1 MRRLL
6 IIWIFILSC
15 LSVWGQKEQPEI
27 DYASFSGMSLEE
39 ALKIISKQYG
49 ITTSYDPNAAE
60 LIIIGELDYEIK
72 SFERFLDFALKDTG
86 YSWEFISDN
95 YLIIPPDES
104 DTPITFPISGVVK
117 DKSTG
122 ESLPFAGIKIQGSGR
137 STSANAE
144 GRYTILDLNSD
155 TLRIVVSYIGYERI
169 VRPIGPAAAKTGKL
183 DIELSAKQK
192 RLPSVLISAQSQ
204 DLLEIDE
211 NISQLTFNP
220 SQISSLPN
228 LGENDVFSALRRL
241 PGIGGGQDAESGLRI
256 RGGQTDQNLVLFD
269 GISVYHV
276 DHLFG
281 FLSAFN
287 SNMIKNIRVNKGGF
301 DARFGGRSSGV
312 IDITGIDGNKVDP
325 SFQAEAT
332 MLSANFLMEL
342 PVVKDKASL
351 IFGYRRAYTDVIQ
364 TLTYRNMFNNIFNS
378 SLPNTSENNTN
389 VFEGTNLPD
398 YFFSDLNAKFNF
410 KPSEKDAISLSYYQ
424 ARDDLG
430 ITFEGS
436 LNDLKRLTEDQT
448 NWGNSGG
455 SIKWSRKWN
464 QKLFTYAIY
473 GISRYTSELEA
484 EETFLAQTDTFS
496 QRFFEQ
502 RVDVN
507 DNTFRLDN
515 NLELDRTTSLEFG
528 WWNTFNRI
536 TSRAQDQT
544 QILRDSTVSGITNSF
559 YAQLKRRLG
568 NTEVKAGIRATH
580 YNRDKNVYAEPRV
593 SVIHRINDNLQI
605 KGAYGIYHQ
614 MIRRL
619 NERSLY
625 FSIPETWT
633 LSDENTIPVLRS
645 RHFILGTQLKIN
657 EWETSIEGYNKSET
671 GVVEFL
677 FPEFGIPTGE
687 LDQFAIDGERS
698 VWGVDVL
705 LKRNLNRQNIMFGYT
720 FISSRSKYEEVNQGN
735 FFPGP
740 GVSNHEFSL
749 IYNLEFKRWD
759 FSSGFVLA
767 NGLPY
772 TPVLGTF
779 IVTTPNGEEQQFVTI
794 GGINSERVDWYH
806 RLDIAGSYVF
816 PLKNGILQVGLSVY
830 NVYNNL
836 AVQYVD
842 YFQIPRE
849 DSEFYDLGQRN
860 ILSLGITPS
869 LFLKLKI

>member
-1 MRRLL
+1 MWRIAVF
-6 IIWIFILSC
+6 IIILFSWLPC
-15 LSVWGQKEQPEI
+15 SAQVGGLPI
-27 DYASFSGMSLEE
+27 DYSSYTGSTLEA
-39 ALKIISKQYG
+39 ALQEINRSDSIS
-49 ITTSYDPNAAE
+49 ISYDPNAAQR
-60 LIIIGELDYEIK
+60 IIVREI
-72 SFERFLDFALKDTG
+72 SDEVRSLEDFLDIALEGTG
-86 YSWEFISDN
+86 FTWETISGT
-95 YLIIPPDES
+95 YVIVPPERLS
-104 DTPITFPISGVVK
+104 NPEPFSLSGVVK
-117 DKSTG
+117 DKLTG
-122 ESLPFAGIKIQGSGR
+122 ESLPFAGIKVQGTNR
-137 STSANAE
+137 STTANAE
-144 GRYTILDLNSD
+144 GRFTILDLNSD
-155 TLRIVVSYIGYERI
+155 TLSIGVSYIGYEPLIRRI
-169 VRPIGPAAAKTGKL
+169 GWNAAQSGKL
-183 DIELSAKQK
+183 IIELSPKQK
-192 RLPSVLISAQSQ
+192 RLPSVVISAQSQ
-204 DLLEIDE
+204 DLLEVDE

-220 SQISSLPN
+220 SQISTLPN

-269 GISVYHV
+269 GISVYQV

-287 SNMIKNIRVNKGGF
+287 SNVIKNIRVNKGGF

-312 IDITGIDGNKVDP
+312 VDITGIDGNKLKP
-325 SFQAEAT
+325 SLQAEAT
-332 MLSANFLMEL
+332 MLSANFLLEL
-342 PVVKDKASL
+342 PVVKEKASL
-351 IFGYRRAYTDVIQ
+351 IFGYRRAYTDVVR

-378 SLPNTSENNTN
+378 SLPNTSENNTD
-389 VFEGTNLPD
+389 VFEGSNLPD

-410 KPSEKDAISLSYYQ
+410 KPSEKDGISLSYYQ
-424 ARDDLG
+424 SKDDLK

-436 LNDLKRLTEDQT
+436 LDDLNRITNDETS
-448 NWGNSGG
+448 WGNQGG

-464 QKLFTYAIY
+464 TKLYTYAIY
-473 GISRYTSELEA
+473 GVSQYTSELQA

-515 NLELDRTTSLEFG
+515 NYEINKSTSLEFG

-536 TSRAQDQT
+536 SSQAQDQT
-544 QILRDSTVSGITNSF
+544 QILEDSIVTGISNSF
-559 YAQLKRRLG
+559 YGQIRKRL
-568 NTEVKAGIRATH
+568 NKTELTIGLRATD
-580 YNRDKNVYAEPRV
+580 YSRDDELYPEPRI
-593 SVIHRINDNLQI
+593 SLNHRISEKLQI
-605 KGAYGIYHQ
+605 KAAYGVYHQ

-619 NERSLY
+619 NQRSLY

-633 LSDENTIPVLRS
+633 LSDESTIPVLRS
-645 RHFILGTQLKIN
+645 NHYVLGSTFQIDG
-657 EWETSIEGYNKSET
+657 WEASLEGYHKDET

-698 VWGVDVL
+698 VWGVDFLV
-705 LKRNLNRQNIMFGYT
+705 KRSFDRQNLMFGYN
-720 FISSRSKYEEVNQGN
+720 FISSRSRYDGVNQGN
-735 FFPGP
+735 YFPSP
-740 GVSNHEFSL
+740 GVSNHEFSF

-759 FSSGFVLA
+759 FSTGFVLA
-767 NGLPY
+767 NGVPY

-806 RLDIAGSYVF
+806 RLDVSGSYII
-816 PLKNGILQVGLSVY
+816 PLKKGVLQLGLSVY

-836 AVQYVD
+836 AVQYID